1 MKKII
6 LISLFLPILGFTQ
19 NKIDS
24 TFNSENKLTDVN
36 KLELKKLLIK
46 YEKNLRSTNGII
58 GWSVQIKF
66 TSKREDIRPYQLKF
80 NRLYPEIAS
89 KIIFDSPYYKLTAG
103 NFRTKNKA
111 LKIKHKIS
119 RNFPGAHHIKCIINP
134 LLIKD

>member
-1 MKKII
+1 MKKLI
-6 LISLFLPILGFTQ
+6 LILFFLPVLGFTQ
-19 NKIDS
+19 SKIDS

-46 YEKNLRSTNGII
+46 YEKKLKSTNGIV

-66 TSKREDIRPYQLKF
+66 TSKREDILPYQLKF
-80 NRLYPEIAS
+80 NRLYPEISS

-103 NFRTKNKA
+103 NFRTKNQA
-111 LKIKHKIS
+111 LKIKHKI
-119 RNFPGAHHIKCIINP
+119 RGNHIKCIINP